1 MVQDKDPGWIDV
13 WAVKDNQP
21 AWFELLQTLRA
32 HTTAPQGQPDQL
44 GINDVLE
51 DCKESIKRA
60 ITSYLTTFKERALM
74 GYVNWDAE
82 TSQQIGIPLEGHMDR
97 VFSIVFSPD
106 DHRLASVSG
115 DETV

>member
-1 MVQDKDPGWIDV
+1 
-13 WAVKDNQP
+13 
-21 AWFELLQTLRA
+21 
-32 HTTAPQGQPDQL
+32 
-44 GINDVLE
+44 
-51 DCKESIKRA
+51 
-60 ITSYLTTFKERALM
+60 M